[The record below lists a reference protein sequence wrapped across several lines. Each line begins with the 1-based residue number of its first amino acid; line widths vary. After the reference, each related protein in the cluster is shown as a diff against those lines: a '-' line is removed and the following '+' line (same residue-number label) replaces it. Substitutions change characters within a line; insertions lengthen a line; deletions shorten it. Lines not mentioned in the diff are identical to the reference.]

1 MIDDGWD
8 VDAVGGYFGTCL
20 QVASYSGN
28 EQTVSK
34 LLEKRS
40 LVNTQVGIFGTA
52 LQAAAARGH
61 TTICSILLGAGAD
74 VSIRGGLLCNP
85 LQAAI
90 AHGSKDL
97 YRGCDRWYY
106 PN

>member
-8 VDAVGGYFGTCL
+8 VDAVGGNFGTCL

-34 LLEKRS
+34 LLGKRS

-74 VSIRGGLLCNP
+74 VSIRGGLL
-85 LQAAI
+85 
-90 AHGSKDL
+90 
-97 YRGCDRWYY
+97 
-106 PN
+106 